1 MRGSAQI
8 DAGSLQAAVLV
19 GDTLVPVLA
28 PIAVVLL
35 LALASRDELAVAGTG
50 LAVLLALDNVHICT
64 GPEQVVATPL
74 VSLPRQSDA
83 AVRTG
88 EVLWQRYL
96 VLLSTAK
103 GDRLES
109 TGALS
114 LRIG

>member
-35 LALASRDELAVAGTG
+35 LALASSDELAVAGAG
-50 LAVLLALDNVHICT
+50 LPVLLALDNVNIGT
-64 GPEQVVATPL
+64 GPEQVVATPF
-74 VSLPRQSDA
+74 VGLPSQSDA
-83 AVRTG
+83 AVRAG

-103 GDRLES
+103 ENRLERI
-109 TGALS
+109 GVG